1 MSLTRP
7 RTTVPAS
14 KRLLKIIPK
23 KNPPKKNAPKSSK
36 RKKDEGPRLYN
47 LSGKG
52 NLLANKAPRFVLLA
66 NTKKGGTNAL
76 SEIRYYQK
84 TTGTLI
90 PVLRSSKL
98 VREIA

>member
-7 RTTVPAS
+7 RTTVPAG
-14 KRLLKIIPK
+14 KRLLKILPK

-52 NLLANKAPRFVLLA
+52 NLLTNKAPRFVLLA
-66 NTKKGGTNAL
+66 NTKKGGMYTV
-76 SEIRYYQK
+76 I
-84 TTGTLI
+84 
-90 PVLRSSKL
+90 VL
-98 VREIA
+98 